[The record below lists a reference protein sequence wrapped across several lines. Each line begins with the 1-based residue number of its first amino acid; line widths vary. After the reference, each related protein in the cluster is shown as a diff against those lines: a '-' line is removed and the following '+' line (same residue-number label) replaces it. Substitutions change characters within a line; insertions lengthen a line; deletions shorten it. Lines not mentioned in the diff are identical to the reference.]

1 MIKKEK
7 HENRD
12 KNKNKNIYISY
23 LAAGFFWSKSIA
35 AFLKIIYKIKQNKI
49 NKIE

>member
-12 KNKNKNIYISY
+12 KNKNIYVFY

-35 AFLKIIYKIKQNKI
+35 AFLKIINKKKQNKI
-49 NKIE
+49 E

>member
-7 HENRD
+7 HINRD
-12 KNKNKNIYISY
+12 KNKNKNIFY

-35 AFLKIIYKIKQNKI
+35 AFLKIIYEKKQNK
-49 NKIE
+49 KE